1 MDCHGT
7 CRGAAEPVRV
17 TDGRAVAKQSR
28 LGGKVVAKV
37 MMPIQ
42 PGNPMQPSR
51 IRELDSLRGIA
62 AVAVALFHL
71 AYWYGNPPPDRWL
84 FLWGHYGVELFF
96 LISGFVI
103 FMTLERSKSVY
114 DFAVSRVAR
123 LYPAYWVAVALTSIV
138 AYAAFPRWDSAPP
151 SFGVVLVNLTML
163 QRFFMVGE
171 IDKSYWTLAIEL
183 SFYVA
188 IAAAFK
194 ARLMSR
200 IEVPCII

>member
-1 MDCHGT
+1 
-7 CRGAAEPVRV
+7 
-17 TDGRAVAKQSR
+17 
-28 LGGKVVAKV
+28 
-37 MMPIQ
+37 
-42 PGNPMQPSR
+42 
-51 IRELDSLRGIA
+51 
-62 AVAVALFHL
+62 
-71 AYWYGNPPPDRWL
+71 
-84 FLWGHYGVELFF
+84 
-96 LISGFVI
+96 
-103 FMTLERSKSVY
+103 MTLERSKSVY